1 MLFVSN
7 ISIRI
12 SYLLAQDQEAENGYQ
27 KFQQHNHVMDHLENL
42 QQNGILEVKQQFHQE
57 RLAAFH
63 IQ

>member
-12 SYLLAQDQEAENGYQ
+12 SYLLAQDQEAGNGYQ
-27 KFQQHNHVMDHLENL
+27 KFQQHNHVMDHPENL
-42 QQNGILEVKQQFHQE
+42 QQNGILEVKQQFHPE